1 MFFIRDPINFPDFL
15 HTQKRNPQSNL
26 KDANMF
32 WDFIS
37 RVPESIHQVTFLFTN
52 RGTPASYRNMN
63 GYGSH
68 TFKMVNAEGKVHYVK
83 FHLKTDQGIK
93 NLRRKEADQ
102 LKAADPD
109 HATRDLYDT
118 ISQGTNPSWS
128 MYIQAMPEEAEP
140 NYNWDIFDVT
150 KIWPTEDYPLLP
162 VGRLVLNRNPLNYY
176 AETEQAAFSPAHMVP
191 GIEPSNDKML
201 QGRLISYSDTHRHR
215 LGPNYDLIPIN

>member
-1 MFFIRDPINFPDFL
+1 
-15 HTQKRNPQSNL
+15 
-26 KDANMF
+26 
-32 WDFIS
+32 
-37 RVPESIHQVTFLFTN
+37 
-52 RGTPASYRNMN
+52 
-63 GYGSH
+63 
-68 TFKMVNAEGKVHYVK
+68 
-83 FHLKTDQGIK
+83 
-93 NLRRKEADQ
+93 
-102 LKAADPD
+102 
-109 HATRDLYDT
+109 
-118 ISQGTNPSWS
+118 
-128 MYIQAMPEEAEP
+128 MPEEAEP